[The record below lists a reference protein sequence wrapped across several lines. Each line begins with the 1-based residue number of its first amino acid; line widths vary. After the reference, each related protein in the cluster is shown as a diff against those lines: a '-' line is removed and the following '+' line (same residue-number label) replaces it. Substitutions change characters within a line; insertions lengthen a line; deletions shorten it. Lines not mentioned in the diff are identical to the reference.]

1 VRGRGD
7 IVVSPA
13 PAFRFVPR
21 RGPTIASVP
30 RSSARATV
38 AGAMVV
44 RSVVLR
50 EARFARV
57 LRTAK
62 PVTANTVGRS
72 RRAGGALR
80 AEIAT
85 EEQYAQDAPY
95 WLLTVSAGE
104 HTARAAIAW
113 AEESLSAPE
122 AMAGES

>member
-1 VRGRGD
+1 
-7 IVVSPA
+7 
-13 PAFRFVPR
+13 
-21 RGPTIASVP
+21 
-30 RSSARATV
+30 
-38 AGAMVV
+38 MVV